1 MTTADPVPIT
11 PVPPPVRSQVG
22 VAVLR
27 GAYAAFNRQDVPAV
41 LTALDPEIIWQVPEE
56 LPFGGTFQG
65 LEEVLGYFG
74 SLAERFE
81 ALEVVVDRV
90 LDAGPS
96 HVVVEGRDRF
106 GTTGQT
112 VEIAFA
118 HVATMRAGRI
128 AAFREYL
135 DTGALLA
142 HLDRVPGRSAP

>member
-1 MTTADPVPIT
+1 MTTADPVP
-11 PVPPPVRSQVG
+11 VGLASDAAVVR
-22 VAVLR
+22 A
-27 GAYAAFNRQDVPAV
+27 AYDAFNRQDVPSV
-41 LTALDPEIIWQVPEE
+41 LTALHPEIVWQVPAE
-56 LPFGGTFQG
+56 LPFGGTFHG
-65 LEEVLGYFG
+65 VEEVLGYFG
-74 SLAERFE
+74 ALAERFE
-81 ALEVVVDRV
+81 ALEVAVDRV

-106 GTTGQT
+106 GTAGEA

-142 HLDRVPGRSAP
+142 HLDRFAGRSAL